1 MNIDGVNNESPKDV
15 EINLSNIDWNK
26 LSPEEFKKVNETLL
40 EKQKLVKS
48 QERKQQKTLGNIV
61 VKLRGNCYEIKRIDY
76 ERLKTLKSQKSKD
89 KLIDKLI
96 DKNKPIKSI

>member
-61 VKLRGNCYEIKRIDY
+61 VKLRGNYYEIKRIDY

-96 DKNKPIKSI
+96 EKNKPIKSI